1 MFLCGHRLWFFFSCC
16 LFSWG
21 LLALALGCK
30 SFSLVNAW
38 GNCISEPALVG
49 QDFSWGDQRKYP
61 SHLERTVSWSEL
73 CPGSLAGFCF
83 FQAVGLASGSLQP
96 GSSESLFCTSSC
108 LTDSAAWLVYSW
120 RKGPRESGQLQELLK
135 CFWVVYLPRLR
146 RSPAGW
152 TVSIW
157 EERVTKHQQWPNEN
171 LCSQSQFCDGNWGI
185 FCLCRLTWIISL

>member
-1 MFLCGHRLWFFFSCC
+1 MLGFMWVVYGTKPAFNLTLLLAKNVSLWSQTVVLLFLLPIF
-16 LFSWG
+16 LG

-30 SFSLVNAW
+30 SVSLVNTW
-38 GNCISEPALVG
+38 GNYISEPALVG

-96 GSSESLFCTSSC
+96 GSSESLFCTLSC
-108 LTDSAAWLVYSW
+108 LKDSAAWLVYSW

-135 CFWVVYLPRLR
+135 CF
-146 RSPAGW
+146 
-152 TVSIW
+152 
-157 EERVTKHQQWPNEN
+157 
-171 LCSQSQFCDGNWGI
+171 
-185 FCLCRLTWIISL
+185 